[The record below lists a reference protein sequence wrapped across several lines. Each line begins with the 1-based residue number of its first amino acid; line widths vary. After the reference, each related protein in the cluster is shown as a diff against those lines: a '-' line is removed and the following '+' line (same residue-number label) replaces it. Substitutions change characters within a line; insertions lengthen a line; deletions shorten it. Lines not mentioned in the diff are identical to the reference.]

1 MTSPVSAIE
10 AIEKAMEGVTPGPWH
25 VAESGLGNKV
35 KAPTVYH
42 AGDDLNY
49 VASFADFMTFHGPT
63 RNLENA
69 RYIAACNPVAMRE
82 VLALARQAEALQ
94 RENAEKGARIAAL
107 EGALD
112 ESQSMHLSAL
122 RRDVV
127 SRDALQKIVNSVLT
141 WAEQR
146 CPCKNEQPNPCPL
159 CGASV
164 ENLEPCK
171 SAENTIPRHLLADL
185 RRARALLGGSENAGN

>member
-1 MTSPVSAIE
+1 MNSPVSAIE

-25 VAESGLGNKV
+25 VAECGLGNKV
-35 KAPTVYH
+35 RAPTVYH

-94 RENAEKGARIAAL
+94 RENAELREALKPFADHIDEMKFDLDNKG
-107 EGALD
+107 
-112 ESQSMHLSAL
+112 
-122 RRDVV
+122 
-127 SRDALQKIVNSVLT
+127 
-141 WAEQR
+141 
-146 CPCKNEQPNPCPL
+146 NPVPDHYL
-159 CGASV
+159 VGWVYVTCG
-164 ENLEPCK
+164 
-171 SAENTIPRHLLADL
+171 DF
-185 RRARALLGGSENAGN
+185 RRARALLGGSENAE